1 MPKELLGCVYPSKA
15 SSIMAYGRPM
25 ITCMPAGSW
34 LEHFMLERQLGY
46 VSRAGDPQSLAAAM
60 LACLHDL
67 RASPKILR
75 DMGLNGWRY
84 ARYEWTRQHAS
95 ARYRD
100 LLKVAI
106 GDVN

>member
-1 MPKELLGCVYPSKA
+1 
-15 SSIMAYGRPM
+15 M
-25 ITCMPAGSW
+25 IACMPAGSG
-34 LEHFMLERQLGY
+34 LEQFVLERQLGY

-67 RASPKILR
+67 RASPQILR

-84 ARYEWTRQHAS
+84 ARHEWTRQQAS

-100 LLKVAI
+100 LLKEAV
-106 GDVN
+106 GDVD